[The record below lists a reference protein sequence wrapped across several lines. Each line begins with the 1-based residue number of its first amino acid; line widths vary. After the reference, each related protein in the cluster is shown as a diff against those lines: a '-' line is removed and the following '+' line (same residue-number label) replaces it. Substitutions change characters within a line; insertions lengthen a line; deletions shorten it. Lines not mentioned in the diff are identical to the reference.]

1 MNKQKYIKVNGKL
14 INTNHIVLI
23 NETERNFDGKHIGIH
38 LSNNYRI
45 DILDTD
51 TELYNK
57 IIDFL
62 TEKTE
67 QSNVLY
73 IHKEITSKTV

>member
-23 NETERNFDGKHIGIH
+23 NETERNFDGKHICIH